1 MKDKLKKRI
10 WIACSGGVDSVVLA
24 HLLTSQGF
32 NTGLLHCNFNLRG
45 DESNGDEAF
54 VKTFASSLNIPM
66 EVKQFNTPELVKQN
80 TGNTQ
85 IIAREIRYQWFAEI
99 AKRDNALI
107 ALGHHQDDQVETF
120 LIQLERGGG
129 IRGLCAMQKVQ
140 GIYLRPL
147 LTKDRSWIVNYAQHQ
162 KLTWREDSSN
172 SSIKYKRNFY
182 RHKLLPLMKKNK
194 AYGDVLNLVSLYQK
208 LQHSIFFNVKIAVET
223 IKEKD
228 IIKCENWLKLSTIEQ
243 KEILYQ
249 LDIPR
254 NQISEI
260 TKLVNAQKG
269 AKIAYTNF
277 IIVND
282 GGSIVI
288 KKETPQ
294 KQAAISVENISIID
308 IDYTQQGFFIDNEK
322 VKGQL
327 NIRPWKEGDRFTPLG
342 LKGSK
347 RLSKYLNGLAINA
360 AEKQNVLV
368 ITDEEKI
375 VAVENGAPSELVKI
389 TKKTKEV
396 LHLTIHK

>member
-54 VKTFASSLNIPM
+54 VKTLSSSLNIPI
-66 EVKQFNTPELVKQN
+66 EVKQFNTQELVKQN

-147 LTKDRSWIVNYAQHQ
+147 LTKDRSWIVNYALRQ

-208 LQHSIFFNVKIAVET
+208 LQHGIFLNVKNTVET

-254 NQISEI
+254 NQVSEI

-277 IIVND
+277 IMVND
-282 GGSIVI
+282 GDSIVI

-294 KQAAISVENISIID
+294 KQAVISVENISTMD

-360 AEKQNVLV
+360 AEKQYALV
-368 ITDEEKI
+368 ISDEEKI

>member
-54 VKTFASSLNIPM
+54 VKTFASSLNIPI

-85 IIAREIRYQWFAEI
+85 IIAREIRYHWFAEI

-228 IIKCENWLKLSTIEQ
+228 SIKCENWLKLSTIEQ

-277 IIVND
+277 IMVND
-282 GGSIVI
+282 GDSIVI

-294 KQAAISVENISIID
+294 KQAVISVENISTMD

-360 AEKQNVLV
+360 AEKQYALV
-368 ITDEEKI
+368 ITDEEKV

-389 TKKTKEV
+389 TKKTKVV

>member
-54 VKTFASSLNIPM
+54 VKTLSSSLNIPI
-66 EVKQFNTPELVKQN
+66 EVKQFNTQELVKQN

-228 IIKCENWLKLSTIEQ
+228 SIKCENWLKLSTIEQ

-277 IIVND
+277 IMVND
-282 GGSIVI
+282 GDSIVI

-294 KQAAISVENISIID
+294 KQAVISVENISTMD

-360 AEKQNVLV
+360 AEKQYALV
-368 ITDEEKI
+368 ITDEEKV